1 MSSEITHTSGKG
13 EPTEAGVRPVGTSPV
28 EEKKSGKIRWSM
40 IALWAAIIGLLA
52 LLGWGLMKTNATR
65 PEAGQSAPYFDVE
78 FFDGYEWD
86 DKTVA
91 DLDDMRGNVVVLNF
105 WASWCVECRLEADL
119 IENTWRKYA
128 DNDVIFL
135 GVAYAD
141 VEPKSIS
148 YLDEFGI
155 TYPNAPDLGTDISDT
170 YEITG
175 VPETFFIGKDGVIEH
190 VQIGPLNQATMDR
203 VIQKLLQ
210 EEA

>member
-1 MSSEITHTSGKG
+1 MSDITQTPVQVEDSKPRGIRW
-13 EPTEAGVRPVGTSPV
+13 TTIAIWAGV
-28 EEKKSGKIRWSM
+28 
-40 IALWAAIIGLLA
+40 IGLLA
-52 LLGWGLMKTNATR
+52 LLGWGLVQTNATR
-65 PEAGQSAPYFDVE
+65 PEAGQPAPYFDVE
-78 FFDGYEWD
+78 FFNGYEWEG
-86 DKTVA
+86 KPVS
-91 DLDDMRGNVVVLNF
+91 DLDDMTGKVIVLNF

-128 DNDVIFL
+128 DDDVLFL

-141 VEPKSIS
+141 VEPNSIA
-148 YLDEFGI
+148 YLKEFNI

-190 VQIGPLNQATMDR
+190 VQIGPLSQVTMDS

-210 EEA
+210 DDGI